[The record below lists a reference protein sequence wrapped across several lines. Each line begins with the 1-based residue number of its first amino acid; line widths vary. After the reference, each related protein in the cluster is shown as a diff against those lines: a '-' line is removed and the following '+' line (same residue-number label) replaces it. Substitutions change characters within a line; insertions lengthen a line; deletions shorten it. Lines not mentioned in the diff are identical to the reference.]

1 MENPDAVHAALKNLS
16 EEERKLVRYRFGEE
30 LSQMETAKRMGVSQ
44 MNVSRMERKILQ
56 KLKDNLKKTMVE

>member
-1 MENPDAVHAALKNLS
+1 
-16 EEERKLVRYRFGEE
+16 
-30 LSQMETAKRMGVSQ
+30 METEKRMGVSQ